1 MPYKN
6 RDVRRAYD
14 ARYKRERRR
23 TASQSAPRPTEVRV
37 YVCSRFP
44 HLRLSGGVQFESGL
58 LVSGAPAIQ
67 DTVEQSP
74 EFGQVIFR
82 VALVP

>member
-1 MPYKN
+1 MPYK
-6 RDVRRAYD
+6 DPDRRREYD
-14 ARYKRERRR
+14 RRYKQERRR
-23 TASQSAPRPTEVRV
+23 AASRSAPRPAEVRV

-58 LVSGAPAIQ
+58 LVSADPAVQ
-67 DTVEQSP
+67 DVVEESP

-82 VALVP
+82 VALIR